1 MIELY
6 SASSNLG
13 DNLSLTPLMRQTPCR
28 VHLYDDAA
36 VRSIAPIFDSL
47 CEVVFDNTGPI
58 ASPEAFVRGPHSKKT
73 LTYFGY
79 PNASAIPKIIL
90 TEKEISW
97 AKRYVEDLQIENG
110 CIIKSSTQQIN
121 YRTPPQELIQDIVYS
136 NPSIQFLTSG
146 LSKKHPKNNFSNTPI
161 DHVMTMW
168 DYPIRSLA
176 AIYSI
181 IGRYIGPD
189 TGDYH
194 LMLAVGGKA
203 DVLVPKSVW
212 SYRHEDFHYNE
223 ECWLDEPIRLKYH
236 DWSLPITNTIS
247 L

>member
-13 DNLSLTPLMRQTPCR
+13 DNLSLTPLMRQTKCR
-28 VHLYDDAA
+28 VHLFDDAS
-36 VRSIAPIFDSL
+36 VRSIAPIFDGL
-47 CEVVFDNTGPI
+47 GEVVFDNVGPI

-73 LTYFGY
+73 LVYFGY
-79 PNASAIPKIIL
+79 PTVNAIPKIIL
-90 TEKEISW
+90 TDKEVSW
-97 AKRYVEDLQIENG
+97 AKKYLADMQIESG

-121 YRTPPQELIQDIVYS
+121 YRTPPQDLIQNIVDL
-136 NPSIQFLTSG
+136 NKDVKFLTSG
-146 LSKKHPKNNFSNTPI
+146 LSTKHPKNNFSNVPI
-161 DHVMTMW
+161 NQVMTMW

-203 DVLVPKSVW
+203 DVLVPNSVW
-212 SYRHEDFHYNE
+212 NYRHEDFHYNE
-223 ECWLDEPIRLKYH
+223 ECWGEEPIRVKYH
-236 DWSLPITNTIS
+236 NWASPIKDTIA